1 MNIPEEYTLLRQERI
16 RELDSEAYLL
26 CHRRSKARLFLLS
39 NEDRNKVFTI
49 GFRTPVSDSTGV
61 PHILEHSVLCGSD
74 KFPVKDPFIEMEK
87 SSLQTYLNAMTFADK
102 TIYPVASCN
111 DQDFQNLMDVYLD
124 AVFHPQIYQNEKIF
138 QQEGWH
144 YELKDPEGELTVNG
158 VVYNEMKGAF
168 SSPEEVLERY
178 SQAALFPDTTY
189 GFESGGDPEVIPTLT
204 YEEFLQFH
212 STYYHPCNSYIFLYG
227 DMDMEE
233 KLRWLDREY
242 LCDYEPIAVDSEI
255 QRQEPFAEPR
265 TEEIFYPLAPDERP
279 EGQTYLSMN
288 WVLGDILDPVLYQAF
303 QVLEAALLGTEGA
316 PLKQA
321 LLDAG
326 IGRDVFGGY
335 RNWTLQPYFSLIVKN
350 AEKEQL
356 EAFREVVDKTLW
368 DLVEHGI
375 GEKALLAAL
384 NNLEFRSREADSGSY
399 PKGIMYGI
407 TCFDSWLYDEND
419 PFMHL
424 RYEETLT
431 FLRKNLSTGYFEGLV
446 KDYFLE
452 NTHRAAVVLSPQAGL
467 GEAREREL
475 ADHLASYKASLT
487 PEEVQELV
495 HRTQELDRYQDQK
508 PTREQLDTLPTLS
521 LSDISRK
528 IPPLSAEE
536 KKIGG
541 IPVVLHE
548 THTGGILYLRFLYD
562 ISRIPEEKLPTLSLF
577 RSLLTLV
584 DTGQRSYRDLA
595 QEINIH
601 TGGIGTVINCFE
613 PVDQPGAFTPYFEVR
628 MKVMRDELP
637 KALGLVR
644 EIEEESL
651 FTDEKRLR
659 ELISLI
665 KSRAQMRLLE
675 GGHSTAVARA
685 ASYGSAASYYT
696 EQLGGLDYYRCL
708 EDLEA
713 HFLEKKDELIAGLG
727 KMPAEVFSPERLL
740 ISVTCGPEE
749 FQALEAIL
757 PSCIGS
763 AERRISPEPMPEF
776 PLEKKNEGLR
786 TTAQIQYVACCGN
799 YRKAGL
805 PYTGALRVLRGIL
818 SNEFLWNELRVKG
831 GAYGCMCNFA
841 RNGDSYLV
849 SYRDPHLRRTF
860 ETYQAIVPYL
870 ESFEIEEKDMD
881 RFIISTIGGMDRPM
895 SPFDWGVCS
904 FSTWMSGLTPEMRQ
918 KTRDEVLDCTQED
931 IRALAPYVA
940 AVLSQEQR
948 CVVGNG
954 GRIEKERDLFGT
966 TENLFHGQEFGPDE
980 DEAEEE

>member
-1 MNIPEEYTLLRQERI
+1 MNIPEEYTLLRQEKI

-26 CHRRSKARLFLLS
+26 RHRRSGARLFLLE
-39 NEDRNKVFTI
+39 NDDRNKVFTI
-49 GFRTPVSDSTGV
+49 GFRTPVSDNTGV
-61 PHILEHSVLCGSD
+61 PHILEHSVLCGSE

-87 SSLQTYLNAMTFADK
+87 SSLRTYLNAMTFADK

-144 YELKDPEGELTVNG
+144 YELASPEGELTVNG

-178 SQAALFPDTTY
+178 CQAALFPDTTY
-189 GFESGGDPEVIPTLT
+189 GFESGGDPEMIPTLS
-204 YEEFLQFH
+204 YEEFLHFH

-233 KLRWLDREY
+233 KLCWLDREY
-242 LCDYEPIAVDSEI
+242 LCGYEPIPVDSEI
-255 QRQEPFAEPR
+255 RRQEPFPEPR
-265 TEEIFYPLAPDERP
+265 TEEIFYPLEPDESP

-288 WVLGDILDPVLYQAF
+288 WVLGEILDPVLYLAF
-303 QVLEAALLGTEGA
+303 QVLETALLCTEGA

-356 EAFREVVDKTLW
+356 DAFCEVVESTLR
-368 DLVEHGI
+368 DLVENGI

-424 RYEETLT
+424 RYEETLA
-431 FLRKNLSTGYFEGLV
+431 FLRKNLSTGYFEELV
-446 KDYFLE
+446 KTYFLE
-452 NTHRAAVVLSPQAGL
+452 NTHRASVVLSPQAGL
-467 GEAREREL
+467 GEARERKLSDQL
-475 ADHLASYKASLT
+475 AVYKASLS
-487 PEEVQELV
+487 PEEVQALV
-495 HRTQELDRYQDQK
+495 RQTRDLNRYQNQK

-521 LSDISRK
+521 LSDLSRE
-528 IPPLSAEE
+528 ITPLSSEE
-536 KKIGG
+536 RQIGG

-562 ISRIPEEKLPTLSLF
+562 ISRIPAEKLSTLSIF

-584 DTGQRSYRDLA
+584 DTEKRPYRDLA
-595 QEINIH
+595 QEIDIH
-601 TGGIGTVINCFE
+601 TGGIGTVVSCFE

-628 MKVMRDELP
+628 LKVIKEELP
-637 KALGLVR
+637 QALALVK
-644 EIEEESL
+644 EIENESL
-651 FTDEKRLR
+651 FTDGKRLR

-696 EQLGGLDYYRCL
+696 ELLGGLDYYRCL

-713 HFLEKKDELIAGLG
+713 HFPERQEKLAAGLAQ
-727 KMPAEVFSPERLL
+727 MSAEVFSPERLL
-740 ISVTCGPEE
+740 VSVTCSAEE
-749 FQALEAIL
+749 YPALEAAL
-757 PSCIGS
+757 PACVGR
-763 AERRISPEPMPEF
+763 AERRTAPVPMPEF
-776 PLEKKNEGLR
+776 LLEKKNEGLK
-786 TTAQIQYVACCGN
+786 TTAQVQYVACCGN

-805 PYTGALRVLRGIL
+805 SYTGALRVLRSIL

-870 ESFEIEEKDMD
+870 ESFEIEEKDME
-881 RFIISTIGGMDRPM
+881 RFIISTIGSMDRPLG
-895 SPFDWGVCS
+895 PLDWGICS

-918 KTRDEVLDCTQED
+918 RTRDEVLDCSQED

-940 AVLSQEQR
+940 AVLAQEQR
-948 CVVGNG
+948 CVVGNSG
-954 GRIEKERDLFGT
+954 KIERDRDLFGT
-966 TENLFHGQEFGPDE
+966 TENLFRAQAAGPDE
-980 DEAEEE
+980 NEAEEE